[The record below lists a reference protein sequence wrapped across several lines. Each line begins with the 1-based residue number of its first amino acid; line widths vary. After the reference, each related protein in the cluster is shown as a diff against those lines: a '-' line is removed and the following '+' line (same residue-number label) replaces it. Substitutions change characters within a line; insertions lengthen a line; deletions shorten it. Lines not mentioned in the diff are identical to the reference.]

1 MGFFMRYKHV
11 AAGLVASV
19 TGLFVLA
26 VPVSAGALG
35 VPQATVVNAAPATYT
50 PDVNDGTVFSIGQSG
65 STVVIGGSFTS
76 VSPHGSTTTFEDTD
90 IAAFTAGTGALV
102 TSFAPTVNG
111 QVNTIIAGP
120 TSGSV
125 YVGGSF
131 TLIDGV
137 KSKLALIS
145 TTTGA

>member
-50 PDVNDGTVFSIGQSG
+50 PDVNDGTVFAIGQSG

-76 VSPHGSTTTFEDTD
+76 VSPHGSTDSFADTGA
-90 IAAFTAGTGALV
+90 AAFTAGTGALV
-102 TSFAPTVNG
+102 TTFAPSING
-111 QVNTIIAGP
+111 QVNAIIAGP
-120 TSGSV
+120 TGGTV
-125 YVGGSF
+125 YLGGSF

-137 KSKLALIS
+137 KSKRVLIS
-145 TTTGA
+145 TTTG